1 MKTGRT
7 LVAIFILLLAFGCAE
22 TGSNVQTSQ
31 SQASKTEDVSE
42 PQLYT
47 AYNIW
52 RVRADLM
59 RCINYK
65 YGNEILPAGTMV
77 KDVKVVKRERDYH
90 PKRRYYISFTTVDD
104 NRVYRIDFTSNWHP
118 GKTAEDY
125 KNLMITTK
133 PFEEL
138 TEGMTDQEIQ
148 AIKHGTVADGMS
160 KSAVLVA
167 YGYPPEHRTD
177 SIYSNTWIYWSNK
190 LHTFLVCFDD
200 NDRTVP
206 CR

>member
-1 MKTGRT
+1 MKKYRT
-7 LVAIFILLLAFGCAE
+7 VITIFILLLAFGCAE
-22 TGSNVQTSQ
+22 TASNVQKSQ
-31 SQASKTEDVSE
+31 PPASKTDLVSE
-42 PQLYT
+42 PKLYT

-65 YGNEILPAGTMV
+65 YGNDILPAGTMV
-77 KDVKVVKRERDYH
+77 KDVKVVKRDRDFH
-90 PKRRYYISFTTVDD
+90 AKRRYYISFTTVDD
-104 NRVYRIDFTSNWHP
+104 NRVYQIDFTSNWHP

-148 AIKHGTVADGMS
+148 AIKHGTIVDGMS

-167 YGYPPEHRTD
+167 YGYPPEHRTV
-177 SIYSNTWIYWSNK
+177 SINSSTWLYWTNT
-190 LHTFLVCFDD
+190 LHTLQICFDND
-200 NDRTVP
+200 DRTVS

>member
-1 MKTGRT
+1 MKKDRRVIT
-7 LVAIFILLLAFGCAE
+7 IFILLLAFGCAE
-22 TGSNVQTSQ
+22 TGSNVQKSPPP
-31 SQASKTEDVSE
+31 ASKTALVSE
-42 PQLYT
+42 TKLYT

-65 YGNEILPAGTMV
+65 YGNDILPAGTMV
-77 KDVKVVKRERDYH
+77 KDVKVVKRDRDFH

-104 NRVYRIDFTSNWHP
+104 KRVYKIDFTSNWHP

-125 KNLMITTK
+125 KNLMITAK

-148 AIKHGTVADGMS
+148 AIKHGTIVDGMS

-167 YGYPPEHRTD
+167 YGYPPEHHTG
-177 SIYSNTWIYWSNK
+177 SINSSTWIYWSNT
-190 LHTFLVCFDD
+190 LHTFQICFGDD
-200 NDRTVP
+200 DRTVP

>member
-1 MKTGRT
+1 MKINIT
-7 LVAIFILLLAFGCAE
+7 VIVIFILLLAFGCAE
-22 TGSNVQTSQ
+22 TASNVQTSQ
-31 SQASKTEDVSE
+31 SQVSKTEDVSQ

-52 RVRADLM
+52 RVRAHLM

-65 YGNEILPAGTMV
+65 HGNEILPAGTMV
-77 KDVKVVKRERDYH
+77 KDVEVVKKQKNYH

-104 NRVYRIDFTSNWHP
+104 NRVYKIDFTSNWHP

-125 KNLMITTK
+125 RNLMITTK
-133 PFEEL
+133 TFEEL

-148 AIKHGTVADGMS
+148 AIKHGTVLNGMS

-167 YGYPPEHRTD
+167 YGYPPEHRTGG
-177 SIYSNTWIYWSNK
+177 IYSRTWIYWRNK
-190 LHTFLVCFDD
+190 FNTFRVCFDD